1 MTIDPKRICIVTLA
15 IGPDYRRNLEKA
27 LTRKKEYAEKHGYTY
42 IQAQEE
48 WWNRDRP
55 IAWSKVPLWI
65 DLCQRGDLYDYIWI
79 SDADVYITNMDLKLE
94 DHVIPRLESG
104 KDLLLTFDTC
114 GHINSGNMI
123 VRPGEWAKDFFRNV
137 WNQED
142 CINHIWWEN
151 AAMVKLLGSDP
162 SYGAKVTLL
171 HDAYIFNAYLMGLPD
186 TRLWQPGDFLVHFA
200 GVYKAEMM
208 AKLMDMIDRGKVPRI
223 DMYNGQLLSGA

>member
-15 IGPDYRRNLEKA
+15 IGPDYRRNLDKA

-65 DLCQRGDLYDYIWI
+65 DLCNRSDLYDYIWI

-123 VRPGEWAKDFFRNV
+123 VRPGE
-137 WNQED
+137 
-142 CINHIWWEN
+142 
-151 AAMVKLLGSDP
+151 
-162 SYGAKVTLL
+162 
-171 HDAYIFNAYLMGLPD
+171 
-186 TRLWQPGDFLVHFA
+186 
-200 GVYKAEMM
+200 
-208 AKLMDMIDRGKVPRI
+208 
-223 DMYNGQLLSGA
+223 